1 MRKHVINI
9 NIIIIIMII
18 ICVVLGLMI
27 VNKKVRPIFLAI
39 AQDES
44 KRISNIII
52 NDSVKKEINNGIT
65 FDKLFIVNDND
76 NNSIV
81 DFDTVVINRLMTNI
95 NDNILLNIKYLENGD
110 VDKLDMLVGYNKKK
124 LKKGI
129 IYEIPLS
136 TTINNIFLSNLCP
149 KIPVKIHYVG
159 NIESKIRT
167 KITNYGIN
175 NALVEV
181 YIDISINLQIILPLL
196 TNKITTNNSV
206 PIAIK
211 MVHGNIPQYF
221 SGANSSFSIPIE

>member
-136 TTINNIFLSNLCP
+136 TTINNIFLFNLCP

>member
-95 NDNILLNIKYLENGD
+95 NDKY
-110 VDKLDMLVGYNKKK
+110 
-124 LKKGI
+124 
-129 IYEIPLS
+129 
-136 TTINNIFLSNLCP
+136 
-149 KIPVKIHYVG
+149 
-159 NIESKIRT
+159 
-167 KITNYGIN
+167 
-175 NALVEV
+175 
-181 YIDISINLQIILPLL
+181 
-196 TNKITTNNSV
+196 
-206 PIAIK
+206 
-211 MVHGNIPQYF
+211 
-221 SGANSSFSIPIE
+221 